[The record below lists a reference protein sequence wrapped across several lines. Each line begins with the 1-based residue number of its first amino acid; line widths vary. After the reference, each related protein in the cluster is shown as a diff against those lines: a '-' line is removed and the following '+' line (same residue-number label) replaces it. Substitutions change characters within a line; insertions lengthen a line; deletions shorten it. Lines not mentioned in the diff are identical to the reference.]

1 MRWRMRAPRA
11 AQPARRQPE
20 NGATMTTN
28 STRRDSPL
36 PPSDA
41 TSDARIRLL
50 PLLVAIAVM
59 LGITAWPGALANAE
73 GVADHGAAMAL
84 FWSMSAGF
92 VSGVGF
98 RPRLLALRLLFS
110 PAACLFALALAGWQV
125 WTA

>member
-1 MRWRMRAPRA
+1 
-11 AQPARRQPE
+11 
-20 NGATMTTN
+20 MTTN
-28 STRRDSPL
+28 STRGDSPL

-50 PLLVAIAVM
+50 PLLTAIAIM
-59 LGITAWPGALANAE
+59 ISITAWPGALATAE

-98 RPRLLALRLLFS
+98 RPRLVALRLLFS

-125 WTA
+125 WAA

>member
-1 MRWRMRAPRA
+1 
-11 AQPARRQPE
+11 
-20 NGATMTTN
+20 MTTN

-50 PLLVAIAVM
+50 PLWVAIAVM

-110 PAACLFALALAGWQV
+110 PAACLFALALAGWLAGV
-125 WTA
+125 DCMTATRGSASSALLKQKFLNKY

>member
-1 MRWRMRAPRA
+1 
-11 AQPARRQPE
+11 
-20 NGATMTTN
+20 MTPTR
-28 STRRDSPL
+28 TRRDSPP

-92 VSGVGF
+92 GSGVGF
-98 RPRLLALRLLFS
+98 PPRLPALRPLFP
-110 PAACLFALALAGWQV
+110 PAACLSALALAGWQV

>member
-1 MRWRMRAPRA
+1 
-11 AQPARRQPE
+11 
-20 NGATMTTN
+20 MTTN

-98 RPRLLALRLLFS
+98 RPRLAVLRLLFS
-110 PAACLFALALAGWQV
+110 PAACLCTLALAGWQV
-125 WTA
+125 WAA

>member
-1 MRWRMRAPRA
+1 
-11 AQPARRQPE
+11 
-20 NGATMTTN
+20 MTTN
-28 STRRDSPL
+28 STRRASPL

-92 VSGVGF
+92 VSGV
-98 RPRLLALRLLFS
+98 AV
-110 PAACLFALALAGWQV
+110 LAGCLPV
-125 WTA
+125 RARAGGLAGVDGMTATRGSASSALLKQKFLNKY